1 MDQPDAAHV
10 VVGVLPVGEAVQCG
24 PGRAQKSDTNAQLRP
39 RAEPASAGAHG
50 VDIHGQIISP
60 HGGTIGAGTDELV
73 VQRTFLT
80 ARFIEF
86 VIQAAADGG
95 R

>member
-1 MDQPDAAHV
+1 V
-10 VVGVLPVGEAVQCG
+10 
-24 PGRAQKSDTNAQLRP
+24 RP
-39 RAEPASAGAHG
+39 RPRPEVRHQCSAAPPRGTRQRGAHG

-86 VIQAAADGG
+86 VIRAAADGG